1 MSIIQN
7 IREKGTWIIFGI
19 IAIALIAFILQDGVG
34 RNNNNSGIT
43 NIAIVNGDPIDKVSF
58 DEKVDLQVQNY
69 ASQGVKREQVI
80 GYQYNQEIDLLLY
93 KQEINKLGLSVGTK
107 EISDVLF
114 GTESPFKNEF
124 TDQATGEFKVNDA
137 KNAIAQLKK
146 SKNVEQI
153 KQLEKFYIEP
163 SIENRVR
170 SKYQSLLIKGVQLPK
185 WLADK
190 SIAEINNIASISY
203 VGVSYNSISD
213 SAAKVSNDDIA
224 AYIKKNPSAYQ
235 NEETSRSIS
244 YVGFS
249 ASPSSQ
255 DSLAIL
261 NQLIALRDEFKAT
274 NNEASFLNKVGTDL
288 PYYNSYV
295 SKKTLQIPN
304 KDSILNVGVGN
315 TFGPY
320 IDGRNFTIA
329 KVIGTKSWPDSASV
343 RHILIATVNPQSGQQ
358 IRDDST
364 AKKLIDSIKMAI
376 NGGASFE
383 AMVAKYSDDGGS
395 KANGG
400 KYEMFPQAQ
409 MTPAFNDY
417 SFDNPVGSKD
427 VVKTDF
433 GYHYIEILKQTPRG
447 PAYKIAYLSK
457 AVLPSTE
464 TLNAAST
471 AAAQFAT
478 ASKDPKSFTANAV
491 KAKKEVFPAANIKA
505 NDFEIPGIGESR
517 ALVRWVY
524 DNDLNDVSE
533 PFEVGD
539 NYIVALINAEEKK
552 GLMSVEAAKPVV
564 ENIIKDQKKA
574 EIIKKTFKGNSLET
588 YAASSNVT
596 IARADSVNFNYSM
609 VPGLG
614 NEPKVVGAAFNKS
627 LINKVSEPFAGNSGV
642 FVVSV
647 NNISAIQSQQDPNL
661 IKDEL
666 LNRTRSTFFRS
677 AAGLRKA
684 ATIEDNRYKIY

>member
-224 AYIKKNPSAYQ
+224 AYIKKNPAAYQ

-244 YVGFS
+244 YVGFN

-274 NNEASFLNKVGTDL
+274 NNEASFLNKAGTDL
-288 PYYNSYV
+288 PFYNSYV

-343 RHILIATVNPQSGQQ
+343 RHLLIATVNPQSGQQ

-364 AKKLIDSIKMAI
+364 AKKLIDSIKTAI

-491 KAKKEVFPAANIKA
+491 KEKKEVFPAANIKA

-564 ENIIKDQKKA
+564 ENMIKDQKKA

-588 YAASSNVT
+588 YAASSSVS

-666 LNRTRSTFFRS
+666 LNRTRSSFFRS

>member
-190 SIAEINNIASISY
+190 SIAEINNISSISY

-409 MTPAFNDY
+409 MTPEFNDY

>member
-34 RNNNNSGIT
+34 RNNSNSSINT
-43 NIAIVNGDPIDKVSF
+43 IATVNGEPIDKLSF

-69 ASQGVKREQVI
+69 AAQGVKREQVI

-93 KQEINKLGLSVGTK
+93 KQEINKIGLSVGTK

-124 TDQATGEFKVNDA
+124 TDQTTGEFKVNDA

-203 VGVSYNSISD
+203 VGVSYNNISD
-213 SAAKVSNDDIA
+213 SAAKVSNEDIA
-224 AYIKKNPSAYQ
+224 NYIKKNAAAYQ

-244 YVGFS
+244 YVGFN
-249 ASPSSQ
+249 ASPSTQ

-261 NQLIALRDEFKAT
+261 NQLISLRDEFKAT
-274 NNEASFLNKVGTDL
+274 NNEASFLNKAGTDL
-288 PYYNSYV
+288 PFYNSYV
-295 SKKTLQIPN
+295 SKKALQIPN
-304 KDSILNVGVGN
+304 KDSILNIGVGN

-320 IDGRNFTIA
+320 IDGKNFTIA

-364 AKKLIDSIKMAI
+364 AKKLIDSIQSAI
-376 NGGASFE
+376 KGGANFE
-383 AMVAKYSDDGGS
+383 SLVAKYSDDGGS

-491 KAKKEVFPAANIKA
+491 KEKKEVFPAANIKA

-552 GLMSVEAAKPVV
+552 GLMSIEAAKPVV
-564 ENIIKDQKKA
+564 ENLIKDQKKA
-574 EIIKKTFKGNSLET
+574 EIIKKTFKGNSLES
-588 YAASSNVT
+588 YAASANVT

-609 VPGLG
+609 IPGLG

-627 LINKVSEPFAGNSGV
+627 LVNKLSEPFAGNSGV

-647 NNISAIQSQQDPNL
+647 NNIGAIQSQQDPNL

-666 LNRTRSTFFRS
+666 LNRTRSSFFRS

-684 ATIEDNRYKIY
+684 AKIEDNRYKIY

>member
-224 AYIKKNPSAYQ
+224 AYIKKNPAAYQ

-244 YVGFS
+244 YVGFN

-274 NNEASFLNKVGTDL
+274 NNEASFLNKAGTDL
-288 PYYNSYV
+288 PFYNSYV

-364 AKKLIDSIKMAI
+364 AKKLIDSIK
-376 NGGASFE
+376 
-383 AMVAKYSDDGGS
+383 
-395 KANGG
+395 
-400 KYEMFPQAQ
+400 FP
-409 MTPAFNDY
+409 
-417 SFDNPVGSKD
+417 
-427 VVKTDF
+427 
-433 GYHYIEILKQTPRG
+433 L
-447 PAYKIAYLSK
+447 
-457 AVLPSTE
+457 
-464 TLNAAST
+464 
-471 AAAQFAT
+471 
-478 ASKDPKSFTANAV
+478 
-491 KAKKEVFPAANIKA
+491 
-505 NDFEIPGIGESR
+505 
-517 ALVRWVY
+517 
-524 DNDLNDVSE
+524 
-533 PFEVGD
+533 
-539 NYIVALINAEEKK
+539 
-552 GLMSVEAAKPVV
+552 
-564 ENIIKDQKKA
+564 
-574 EIIKKTFKGNSLET
+574 
-588 YAASSNVT
+588 
-596 IARADSVNFNYSM
+596 
-609 VPGLG
+609 
-614 NEPKVVGAAFNKS
+614 
-627 LINKVSEPFAGNSGV
+627 
-642 FVVSV
+642 
-647 NNISAIQSQQDPNL
+647 
-661 IKDEL
+661 
-666 LNRTRSTFFRS
+666 
-677 AAGLRKA
+677 
-684 ATIEDNRYKIY
+684 

>member
-261 NQLIALRDEFKAT
+261 NQLIALREEFKAT
-274 NNEASFLNKVGTDL
+274 NNEASFLNKAGTDL
-288 PYYNSYV
+288 PFYNSYV

-304 KDSILNVGVGN
+304 KDSILSVGVGN

-409 MTPAFNDY
+409 MTPEFNDY

-533 PFEVGD
+533 PIEVGD

>member
-224 AYIKKNPSAYQ
+224 AYIKKNPAAYQ

-244 YVGFS
+244 YVGFN

-274 NNEASFLNKVGTDL
+274 NNEASFLNKAGTDL
-288 PYYNSYV
+288 PFYNSYV

-315 TFGPY
+315 IFGPY

-343 RHILIATVNPQSGQQ
+343 RHILIATVNPQTGHQ

-491 KAKKEVFPAANIKA
+491 KEKKEVFPAANIKA

-564 ENIIKDQKKA
+564 ENMIKDQKKA

-588 YAASSNVT
+588 YASSSNVT

-666 LNRTRSTFFRS
+666 LNRTRSSFFRS

>member
-329 KVIGTKSWPDSASV
+329 KVVGTKSWPDSASV

>member
-224 AYIKKNPSAYQ
+224 AYIKKNPAAYQ

-244 YVGFS
+244 YVGFN

-274 NNEASFLNKVGTDL
+274 NNEASFLNKAGTDL
-288 PYYNSYV
+288 PFYNSYV

-400 KYEMFPQAQ
+400 KYERFPQAQ

-491 KAKKEVFPAANIKA
+491 KEKKEVFPAANIKA

-564 ENIIKDQKKA
+564 ENMIKDQKKA

-588 YAASSNVT
+588 YASSSNVT

-666 LNRTRSTFFRS
+666 LNRTRSSFFRS

>member
-190 SIAEINNIASISY
+190 SIAEINNISSISY

-329 KVIGTKSWPDSASV
+329 KVVGTKSWPDSASV

>member
-224 AYIKKNPSAYQ
+224 AYIKKNPAAYQ

-244 YVGFS
+244 YIGFN

-274 NNEASFLNKVGTDL
+274 NNEASFLNKAGTDL
-288 PYYNSYV
+288 PFYNSYV

-343 RHILIATVNPQSGQQ
+343 RHLLIATVNPQSGQQ

-364 AKKLIDSIKMAI
+364 AKKLIDSIKTAI

-491 KAKKEVFPAANIKA
+491 KEKKEVFPAANIKA

-564 ENIIKDQKKA
+564 ENMIKDQKKA

-588 YAASSNVT
+588 YAASSSVS

-666 LNRTRSTFFRS
+666 LNRTRSSFFRS

>member
-19 IAIALIAFILQDGVG
+19 IALALIAFILQDGIG
-34 RNNNNSGIT
+34 RNNRNS
-43 NIAIVNGDPIDKVSF
+43 NISTIATVNGDPIDKLSF

-80 GYQYNQEIDLLLY
+80 GYQFNQEVDALLY
-93 KQEINKLGLSVGTK
+93 KQEINKLGLMVGTK

-114 GTESPFKNEF
+114 GSESPFKNEF
-124 TDQATGEFKVNDA
+124 TDQTTGEFKVNDA

-146 SKNVEQI
+146 SKNAEQI

-163 SIENRVR
+163 SIENRIR
-170 SKYQSLLIKGVQLPK
+170 TKYQSLLIKGIQLPK

-190 SIAEINNIASISY
+190 SIAEANSIASVSY
-203 VGVSYNSISD
+203 VGVSYNSVSD
-213 SAAKVSNDDIA
+213 SAVKVTNDDIA
-224 AYIKKNPSAYQ
+224 AYIKDHAPAYQ
-235 NEETSRSIS
+235 NEEASRSIS
-244 YVGFS
+244 YVGFNAA
-249 ASPSSQ
+249 ASTA
-255 DSLAIL
+255 DSVAIL
-261 NQLIALRDEFKAT
+261 NQLIALKDEFKAT
-274 NNEASFLNKVGTDL
+274 TNEASFLNKVGSDL
-288 PYYNSYV
+288 PFYNSYV

-304 KDSILNVGVGN
+304 KDSVLGVGVGN

-320 IDGRNFTIA
+320 IDGKNFTIA
-329 KVIGTKSWPDSASV
+329 KVIGVKSWPDSASV
-343 RHILIATVNPQSGQQ
+343 RHILIATVNPQNGQQ

-364 AKKLIDSIKMAI
+364 AKKLIDSIKNAVA
-376 NGGASFE
+376 GGASFE
-383 AMVAKYSDDGGS
+383 AMVTKYSDDGGS

-400 KYEMFPQAQ
+400 KYEMFAQAQ

-417 SFDNPVGSKD
+417 SFDNAVGSKG

-433 GYHYIEILKQTPRG
+433 GYHYIEVLKQTPRG

-457 AVLPSTE
+457 AVLPSNE

-471 AAAQFAT
+471 AAAQFAS

-491 KAKKEVFPAANIKA
+491 KEKKEVFPAANIKA
-505 NDFEIPGIGESR
+505 NDNEIPGIGETR
-517 ALVRWVY
+517 QMVRWIFE
-524 DNDLNDVSE
+524 NDINDVSE

-539 NYIVALINAEEKK
+539 NYVVAMINSEEKK
-552 GLMSVEAAKPVV
+552 GLMSVEAAKPTV

-574 EIIKKTFKGNSLET
+574 EIIKKTFKGTSLET
-588 YAASSNVT
+588 YAAAAKVT
-596 IARADSVNFNYSM
+596 IARADSINFNYSM

-614 NEPKVVGAAFNKS
+614 NEPKMVGAAFNKS
-627 LINKVSEPFAGNSGV
+627 LVNKVSEPFAGNSGV

-647 NNISAIQSQQDPNL
+647 NSIGAIQSQQDPNL
-661 IKDEL
+661 FKDEL
-666 LNRTRSTFFRS
+666 LNRTRSIFFRS
-677 AAGLRKA
+677 SVGLRKA
-684 ATIEDNRYKIY
+684 AKIEDNRFKIY

>member
-274 NNEASFLNKVGTDL
+274 NNEASFLNKAGTDL
-288 PYYNSYV
+288 PFYNSYV

-304 KDSILNVGVGN
+304 KDSILSVGVGN

-409 MTPAFNDY
+409 MTPEFNDY

-524 DNDLNDVSE
+524 DNDLNDISE
-533 PFEVGD
+533 PIEVGD

>member
-7 IREKGTWIIFGI
+7 IREKGTWIISGI

-329 KVIGTKSWPDSASV
+329 KVVGTKSWPDSASV

-364 AKKLIDSIKMAI
+364 AKRLIDSIKMAI

>member
-274 NNEASFLNKVGTDL
+274 NNEASFLNKAGTDL
-288 PYYNSYV
+288 PFYNSYV

-304 KDSILNVGVGN
+304 KDSILSVGVGN

-409 MTPAFNDY
+409 MTPEFNDY

-533 PFEVGD
+533 PIEVGD

-588 YAASSNVT
+588 YAASFNVT

>member
-1 MSIIQN
+1 
-7 IREKGTWIIFGI
+7 
-19 IAIALIAFILQDGVG
+19 
-34 RNNNNSGIT
+34 
-43 NIAIVNGDPIDKVSF
+43 
-58 DEKVDLQVQNY
+58 
-69 ASQGVKREQVI
+69 
-80 GYQYNQEIDLLLY
+80 
-93 KQEINKLGLSVGTK
+93 
-107 EISDVLF
+107 
-114 GTESPFKNEF
+114 
-124 TDQATGEFKVNDA
+124 
-137 KNAIAQLKK
+137 
-146 SKNVEQI
+146 
-153 KQLEKFYIEP
+153 
-163 SIENRVR
+163 
-170 SKYQSLLIKGVQLPK
+170 
-185 WLADK
+185 
-190 SIAEINNIASISY
+190 
-203 VGVSYNSISD
+203 
-213 SAAKVSNDDIA
+213 
-224 AYIKKNPSAYQ
+224 
-235 NEETSRSIS
+235 
-244 YVGFS
+244 
-249 ASPSSQ
+249 
-255 DSLAIL
+255 
-261 NQLIALRDEFKAT
+261 
-274 NNEASFLNKVGTDL
+274 
-288 PYYNSYV
+288 NSYV
-295 SKKTLQIPN
+295 SKKALQIPN
-304 KDSILNVGVGN
+304 KDSILNIGVGN

-329 KVIGTKSWPDSASV
+329 KVVGTKSWPDSASV
-343 RHILIATVNPQSGQQ
+343 RHILIATVNPQTGQQ

-383 AMVAKYSDDGGS
+383 AMVTKYSDDGGS

-471 AAAQFAT
+471 AAAQFAS

-552 GLMSVEAAKPVV
+552 GLMSVEAARPVV

-596 IARADSVNFNYSM
+596 IARADSVNFNYST

-666 LNRTRSTFFRS
+666 LNRTRSSFFRS

>member
-274 NNEASFLNKVGTDL
+274 NNEASFLNKAGTDL
-288 PYYNSYV
+288 PFYNSYV

-304 KDSILNVGVGN
+304 KDSILSVGVGN

-409 MTPAFNDY
+409 MTPEFNDY

>member
-261 NQLIALRDEFKAT
+261 NQLIALREEFKAT
-274 NNEASFLNKVGTDL
+274 NNEASFLNKAGTDL
-288 PYYNSYV
+288 PFYNSYV

-304 KDSILNVGVGN
+304 KDSILSVGVGN

-533 PFEVGD
+533 PIEVGD

>member
-170 SKYQSLLIKGVQLPK
+170 SKYQSLLFKGVQLPK

-224 AYIKKNPSAYQ
+224 AYIKKNPAAYQ

-244 YVGFS
+244 YVGFN

-274 NNEASFLNKVGTDL
+274 NNEASFLNKAGTDL
-288 PYYNSYV
+288 PFYNSYV

-491 KAKKEVFPAANIKA
+491 KEKKEVFPAANIKA

-564 ENIIKDQKKA
+564 ENMIKDQKKA

-666 LNRTRSTFFRS
+666 LNRTRSSFFRS

>member
-224 AYIKKNPSAYQ
+224 AYIKKNPAAYQ

-244 YVGFS
+244 YIGFN

-261 NQLIALRDEFKAT
+261 KQLIDLRDEFKAT
-274 NNEASFLNKVGTDL
+274 NNEASFLNKAGTDL
-288 PYYNSYV
+288 PFYNSYV

-364 AKKLIDSIKMAI
+364 AKKLIDSIKTAI

-491 KAKKEVFPAANIKA
+491 KEKKEVFPAANIKA

-564 ENIIKDQKKA
+564 ENMIKDQKKA

-614 NEPKVVGAAFNKS
+614 NEPNVVGAAFNKS

-666 LNRTRSTFFRS
+666 LNRTRSSFFRS